1 MTGEQLTAEQR
12 ETAQKDLLRFTA
24 LNAFS
29 FEILAGQIL
38 ILFARQV
45 GASLAQIGLLSAL
58 LPFASIIQLA
68 VAPLV
73 NRFGPR
79 VVMLVGWGART
90 AVSVVLFMVPVVG
103 STGGAAAATQVLLWV
118 MGGFYL
124 CRALGM
130 SSWLPLLQEIVRPQ
144 DRGLYLSRQEWIR
157 QVSIVLVAVITAAYL
172 LGETGTGRYLHVIG
186 IGVLA
191 AAWSLYFLWRVP
203 DVGEMAESLDRDYLK
218 RATAPARDAV
228 FRLYL
233 TFSITLRMV
242 LSAVAPFIIV
252 FLREGIGL
260 PASGVIAVTTVGSVG
275 AILTLGWWGQWS
287 DRHGAKPALALSI
300 TGMSLGLLLW
310 LLAKPSPAWHWF
322 GIPTVSLISGIFAGG
337 LTVSMSKFELGF
349 IPAAGRAHYVALN
362 VTAVGIT
369 SAVATF
375 LAGRLLQLLSGI
387 HREWGWLTLDQY
399 RIFFVISALSLLIP
413 LVIRRSLPEERSR
426 SLRALMRRE
435 WRRRAVLLR
444 RMARRGPRRK
454 LHPRP

>member
-12 ETAQKDLLRFTA
+12 EAAQKDLLRFTA

-90 AVSVVLFMVPVVG
+90 AVSVVLFLVPVAG

-130 SSWLPLLQEIVRPQ
+130 SSWLPLLQEIVPPQ
-144 DRGLYLSRQEWIR
+144 DRGIYLSRQEWIR

-172 LGETGTGRYLHVIG
+172 LGETGTTRYLHVIG

-191 AAWSLYFLWRVP
+191 AAWSLYYLWSVP

-218 RATAPARDAV
+218 RAMAPARDTV

-233 TFSITLRMV
+233 AFSVTLRMV
-242 LSAVAPFIIV
+242 LTAVAPFIVV
-252 FLREGIGL
+252 FLREGLGL
-260 PASGVIAVTTVGSVG
+260 PASGVIAVTTVGSIG
-275 AILTLGWWGQWS
+275 AIVTLGWWGQWS
-287 DRHGAKPALALSI
+287 DRHGAKPALAMSI
-300 TGMSLGLLLW
+300 VGMGIGLLLW
-310 LLAKPSPAWHWF
+310 LLAEPSPTWF
-322 GIPTVSLISGIFAGG
+322 WVGVPAVSFFSGIFTGG

-349 IPAAGRAHYVALN
+349 IPAVGRAHYVALN
-362 VTAVGIT
+362 VTVVGLT
-369 SAVATF
+369 SAAATF
-375 LAGRLLQLLSGI
+375 FAGRLLQLLSGI
-387 HREWGWLTLDQY
+387 RIEWGWLTFDQY
-399 RIFFVISALSLLIP
+399 RIFFVLSAAGLLVP
-413 LVIRRSLPEERSR
+413 LVIRRILPEERAR
-426 SLRALMRRE
+426 SLRALMRRA
-435 WRRRAVLLR
+435 WLRRAVMLR
-444 RMARRGPRRK
+444 RMARRAPRRK
-454 LHPRP
+454 FFPRR